1 MMLNMFTEVDISGTS
16 QADRVNSQVY
26 LTKHP
31 TANVFLEITKLSNA
45 GTHSAEWV
53 LRPFFCKK
61 KLKKNYKHIQDT
73 IVIRHGLNLIA
84 Q

>member
-16 QADRVNSQVY
+16 QVNSQVY

-31 TANVFLEITKLSNA
+31 TANVFLEIAKLSNA

-53 LRPFFCKK
+53 LRPFLKNKNKK
-61 KLKKNYKHIQDT
+61 TTNTSKIL
-73 IVIRHGLNLIA
+73 
-84 Q
+84 